1 MKKTLIYIVL
11 GISLLINIAFIGR
24 KLFYNKPVKSR
35 PALTT
40 KTFADLKME
49 LFSACPN
56 DSNEIIFLGNS
67 LTSEFMVS
75 EFFPELRIKNRGIAG
90 NKTIDILNRTDEIAE
105 SKPSKVFIMAGI
117 NDLLN
122 YVPANQIVKDYN
134 KILDKILEISPGTII
149 YIQSILPVT
158 HQASAVF
165 LGNPNAANREIE
177 IVNGMLRGLCDNNT
191 VRFADVGKFYLKNGE
206 LNDIYSWDGLHINS
220 KGYKLWYEL
229 IQPHVVE

>member
-1 MKKTLIYIVL
+1 MKKILIYVL
-11 GISLLINIAFIGR
+11 LGTLLLFNIIFIGR

-35 PALTT
+35 PVLTT
-40 KTFADLKME
+40 KTFSDLKME

-75 EFFPELRIKNRGIAG
+75 EFFPELRIKNRGIPG
-90 NKTIDILNRTDEIAE
+90 NKTIDIYNRIDEIAE

-122 YVPANQIVKDYN
+122 FVPANQIIKDYS
-134 KILDKILEISPGTII
+134 KILDKISEISPGTTIF
-149 YIQSILPVT
+149 IQSILPVT
-158 HQASAVF
+158 KQASKVF
-165 LGNPNAANREIE
+165 LGNPDAANREIE
-177 IVNGMLRGLCDNNT
+177 IVNGMLKGLCNSKT
-191 VRFADVGKFYLKNGE
+191 VRFTDIGKFFLKNGE
-206 LNDIYSWDGLHINS
+206 LNEVYSWDGLHINS

-229 IQPHVVE
+229 IQSNVLE